1 MRGDRPTEHRAE
13 GRRDQATPHARG
25 STRRHSSRL
34 AQFPGY
40 PACAGIDPFS
50 SSHGQ
55 ASFGLPRM
63 RGDRPRPGR
72 HGSSST
78 KATPHARGSTQR
90 RELVGSVE
98 AGYPACAGI
107 DPPSAR
113 ELSRRGRLPRMR
125 GDRPT
130 KTGCQEAQFMATP
143 HARGST
149 VREGVRQVAD
159 FGYPACAGIDP
170 CAISSPPRYARLP
183 RMRGD
188 RPDLWTWL
196 KETAWATPHA
206 RGSTR
211 ACDSGIRP
219 GRGYPACAGIDLR
232 ASFPAAARQ
241 GLPRMRGDRPWTVTA
256 AGDAWEA
263 TPHARG
269 STSKSLPSCSA
280 S

>member
-78 KATPHARGSTQR
+78 KATPHARGSTRHR
-90 RELVGSVE
+90 RGSYRGGG
-98 AGYPACAGI
+98 GYPACAGI
-107 DPPSAR
+107 DPQRPGARKPSSWLPRMRGDRPLRHQQPSSLCPATPHAR
-113 ELSRRGRLPRMR
+113 GSTRSVDLAEGDCLGYPACAGIDPGLRQRHSTWQRLPRMR
-125 GDRPT
+125 GDRPSREFPC
-130 KTGCQEAQFMATP
+130 GCAARATP

-149 VREGVRQVAD
+149 
-159 FGYPACAGIDP
+159 
-170 CAISSPPRYARLP
+170 L
-183 RMRGD
+183 D
-188 RPDLWTWL
+188 RD
-196 KETAWATPHA
+196 
-206 RGSTR
+206 G
-211 ACDSGIRP
+211 CG
-219 GRGYPACAGIDLR
+219 
-232 ASFPAAARQ
+232 
-241 GLPRMRGDRPWTVTA
+241 
-256 AGDAWEA
+256 
-263 TPHARG
+263 
-269 STSKSLPSCSA
+269 
-280 S
+280 